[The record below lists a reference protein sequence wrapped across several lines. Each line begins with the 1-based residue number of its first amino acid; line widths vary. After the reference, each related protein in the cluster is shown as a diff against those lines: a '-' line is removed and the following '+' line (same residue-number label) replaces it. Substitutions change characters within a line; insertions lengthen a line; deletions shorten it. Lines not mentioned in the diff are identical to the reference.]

1 MITLA
6 KGLIGVTLLLV
17 SVISYAGNEDFSSRT
32 PSPVAAF
39 NLTDQYGKPY
49 GLEQLK
55 GQWSLL
61 VLGFTS
67 CPDVCPMTL
76 LRLEA
81 IRAQL
86 GMRMMP
92 DKIPKIVFIAVDRD
106 RDESILAAYLAHF
119 HPDYVGLTGDD
130 NNLTSLVDSIGGLYR
145 IEKRF
150 PGDNAYNV
158 RHSAGVAVVN
168 PKGEWVATLNP
179 PFHSHRSSEFLVQ
192 VIRDGNAKQQARL
205 ERYSEQYNEQY
216 NEQHREL

>member
-1 MITLA
+1 MRALFTLPFGLIMLVLSTLA
-6 KGLIGVTLLLV
+6 
-17 SVISYAGNEDFSSRT
+17 YAENDDFSAREPT
-32 PSPVAAF
+32 AIAQF
-39 NLTDQYGKPY
+39 NLTDQFGQPF
-49 GLEQLK
+49 GLERLK
-55 GQWSLL
+55 GQWSLV

-86 GMRMMP
+86 SMKMMP
-92 DKIPKIVFIAVDRD
+92 DKIPEIVFIAVDRE
-106 RDESILAAYLAHF
+106 RDEPVLKDYLAHF
-119 HPDYVGLTGDD
+119 HPDYIGITGPDSELTV
-130 NNLTSLVDSIGGLYR
+130 LVESIGGIYR

-179 PFHSHRSSEFLVQ
+179 PFHSHRTSEFLVQ
-192 VIRDGNAKQQARL
+192 VIRNANTDQHARNTL
-205 ERYSEQYNEQY
+205 
-216 NEQHREL
+216 

>member
-1 MITLA
+1 MRALST
-6 KGLIGVTLLLV
+6 LLV
-17 SVISYAGNEDFSSRT
+17 SMMLMVSSLAYAESDDFTSREPT
-32 PSPVAAF
+32 PVAQF
-39 NLTDQYGKPY
+39 NLIDQFGEPF
-49 GLEQLK
+49 GLERLK
-55 GQWSLL
+55 GQWSLM

-92 DKIPKIVFIAVDRD
+92 DNIPEIVFIAVDRD
-106 RDESILAAYLAHF
+106 RDEKVLKDYLAHF
-119 HPDYVGLTGDD
+119 HPDYVGITGTETELTH
-130 NNLTSLVDSIGGLYR
+130 LVESIGGIYR

-179 PFHSHRSSEFLVQ
+179 PFHSHRTSEFLVQ
-192 VIRDGNAKQQARL
+192 VIRNANTDQHAR
-205 ERYSEQYNEQY
+205 NE
-216 NEQHREL
+216 L

>member
-1 MITLA
+1 MRALS
-6 KGLIGVTLLLV
+6 TLLFSTILV
-17 SVISYAGNEDFSSRT
+17 VSSLTYAESDDFSSREPT
-32 PSPVAAF
+32 PVAQF
-39 NLTDQYGKPY
+39 NLIDQFGEPF
-49 GLEQLK
+49 GRERLK
-55 GQWSLL
+55 GQWSLM

-92 DKIPKIVFIAVDRD
+92 DNIPEIVFIAVDRD
-106 RDESILAAYLAHF
+106 RDEKVLKDYLAHF
-119 HPDYVGLTGDD
+119 HPDYIGITGTEAELTH
-130 NNLTSLVDSIGGLYR
+130 LVESIGGIYR

-179 PFHSHRSSEFLVQ
+179 PFHSHRTSEFLVQ
-192 VIRDGNAKQQARL
+192 VIRNANTDQHAR
-205 ERYSEQYNEQY
+205 NE
-216 NEQHREL
+216 L

>member
-1 MITLA
+1 MRALTA
-6 KGLIGVTLLLV
+6 LLV
-17 SVISYAGNEDFSSRT
+17 GFAILVSSLAYAESDDFSRREPT
-32 PSPVAAF
+32 PVAEF
-39 NLTDQYGKPY
+39 NLTDQFGKPF
-49 GLEQLK
+49 GLERLK
-55 GQWSLL
+55 GQWSLV

-92 DKIPKIVFIAVDRD
+92 DNIPEILFIAVDRD
-106 RDESILAAYLAHF
+106 RDGKVLKDYLAHF
-119 HPDYVGLTGDD
+119 HPDYIGVTGDETE
-130 NNLTSLVDSIGGLYR
+130 LTHLVESIGGIYR

-179 PFHSHRSSEFLVQ
+179 PFHSHRTSEFLVE
-192 VIRDGNAKQQARL
+192 VIRNASADQHAR
-205 ERYSEQYNEQY
+205 NE
-216 NEQHREL
+216 L

>member
-1 MITLA
+1 MRTVFSIIITTVLLCVFS
-6 KGLIGVTLLLV
+6 GL
-17 SVISYAGNEDFSSRT
+17 SYAGSDDYSRRDPT
-32 PSPVAAF
+32 PVADF
-39 NLTDQYGKPY
+39 NLTDQFGQPY
-49 GLEQLK
+49 GLERLK

-92 DKIPKIVFIAVDRD
+92 DSIPEIVFVAVDRE
-106 RDESILAAYLAHF
+106 RDQAVLKEYLAHF
-119 HPDYVGLTGDD
+119 HPDYIGLTGSNAELDK
-130 NNLTSLVDSIGGLYR
+130 LVDSIGGIYK
-145 IEKRF
+145 IEKRY
-150 PGDNAYNV
+150 PGDTGYNV

-179 PFHSHRSSEFLVQ
+179 PFHPHRSSEFLVQ
-192 VIRDGNAKQQARL
+192 VIRDANSSKHAR
-205 ERYSEQYNEQY
+205 
-216 NEQHREL
+216 H

>member
-1 MITLA
+1 MIGIT
-6 KGLIGVTLLLV
+6 KGVLCATLLLV
-17 SVISYAGNEDFSSRT
+17 SAFLYAGNEDVSSRA

-39 NLTDQYGKPY
+39 SLTDQYGNPY

-106 RDESILAAYLAHF
+106 RDESVLAAYLAHF
-119 HPDYVGLTGDD
+119 HPDYVGITGDD
-130 NNLTSLVDSIGGLYR
+130 NELTSLVDSIGGLYR

-205 ERYSEQYNEQY
+205 EQHSEQYDD
-216 NEQHREL
+216 QHREL